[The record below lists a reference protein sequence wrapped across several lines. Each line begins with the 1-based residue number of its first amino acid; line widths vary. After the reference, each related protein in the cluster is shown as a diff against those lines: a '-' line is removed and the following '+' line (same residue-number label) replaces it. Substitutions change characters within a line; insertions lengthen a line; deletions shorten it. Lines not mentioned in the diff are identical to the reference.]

1 MKKGFTLVEL
11 LCVIVII
18 AIISL
23 ITFPKIARNINNA
36 KEELYLS
43 QVKNMEKAGERW
55 AIDNKDYLDKYH
67 INDVFITLDLLKE
80 TKYLEKEDILSPKDK
95 KVMNGCI
102 LISYSENKYDYK
114 YIELDCKIEENY
126 DSNGNSTISFY
137 HDTVEDNIKEYSDSY
152 IIYDYNIDTAKI
164 ITLNRG
170 NVPAYQTILNNNNLC
185 VLGEKC
191 TNSDGETS
199 GLYDLE
205 NEYVFRGTTV
215 NNYVKY
221 EGNEWRI
228 ISIDKNDYSMKL
240 MSTKL
245 NQDTLSSIT
254 ATAVSDFTKTD
265 LQATLS
271 DNVSE
276 YSKLVDKW
284 GNGIIE
290 DVDNK
295 TTSIRNIIEKDSI
308 YSKAAIL
315 SVYDYV
321 MASADSVCEDNF
333 RSKSCANDNYI
344 ATMFNGKEFWTMNT
358 NGSKFWYVNTDDE
371 LKLSDSNS
379 GPYYYSTVIKV
390 PVNVYL
396 ADDIATG
403 TSGNPYELK

>member
-43 QVKNMEKAGERW
+43 QIKNLEKAGERW
-55 AIDNKDYLDKYH
+55 ALDNKDYLDKYH

-102 LISYSENKYDYK
+102 LISYSENKYNYK
-114 YIELDCKIEENY
+114 YIELDCKL
-126 DSNGNSTISFY
+126 
-137 HDTVEDNIKEYSDSY
+137 IKENEIVSFSDEDLEEEISEYSSSY
-152 IIYDYNIDTAKI
+152 IVYDYDIDSAKI
-164 ITLNRG
+164 LTLDKG
-170 NVPAYQTILNNNNLC
+170 NTPAYQTILNNNNLC
-185 VLGEKC
+185 VLGEVCK
-191 TNSDGETS
+191 NSEGKTG

-205 NEYVFRGTTV
+205 DEYVFRGEVV

-221 EGNEWRI
+221 GDKNWRI

-240 MSTKL
+240 MSTTI
-245 NQDTLSSIT
+245 DSTILSSG
-254 ATAVSDFTKTD
+254 TAVSDFTKTD
-265 LQATLS
+265 LQPTLS
-271 DNVSE
+271 DNASE
-276 YSKLVDKW
+276 YSKIYDRW

-290 DVDNK
+290 EADNK
-295 TTSIRNIIEKDSI
+295 STNIRNIIEKDSI
-308 YSKAAIL
+308 YSKAALL

-321 MASADSVCEDNF
+321 MASIDTTCENNF
-333 RSKSCANDNYI
+333 RSSSCKTNNYI
-344 ATMFNGKEFWTMNT
+344 ANMFNGKDFWTMNT
-358 NGSKFWYVNTDDE
+358 NGNQFWYVSDDKG

-379 GPYYYSTVIKV
+379 GPYHYSTVIKV
-390 PVNVYL
+390 PVNVYVSNVE
-396 ADDIATG
+396 ATG
-403 TSGNPYELK
+403 SSTQFAYILK